1 MVRLHSPLPWEFSSA
16 GRASALQ
23 AGGHRFEPCNS
34 HQHGPVV
41 QLVRMPACHAGGR
54 QFEPDPDR
62 QMGLQSAGM
71 RSVVY
76 KSKNRRHLRRHSQ
89 VVRQRS
95 AKPLFPGSNPG
106 VASISAQPMKLIAV
120 GIVKWLRQRVV
131 APLCV
136 GSNPTIHPIS
146 VGVSP
151 SGKAMDSDSI
161 MRRFESCYP
170 SQMQS
175 SEEKSPELCHL
186 AENPV
191 IPTIP
196 AVSKRLTQRPLL
208 LIETTF
214 SGDLSPKWEMK

>member
-1 MVRLHSPLPWEFSSA
+1 MVRLHSPLPLWALSSA
-16 GRASALQ
+16 GRAPALQ
-23 AGGHRFEPCNS
+23 AGGHRFEPCS
-34 HQHGPVV
+34 AHHKHRGPVV

-54 QFEPDPDR
+54 RFEPVPDR
-62 QMGLQSAGM
+62 QFFQGNSIPL
-71 RSVVY
+71 
-76 KSKNRRHLRRHSQ
+76 LWRHSQ

-106 VASISAQPMKLIAV
+106 VASTNAV

-151 SGKAMDSDSI
+151 SGKATDSDSV